1 MTNPIWGV
9 LLIALSVCSAEA
21 EAAAK
26 NQGHGTLSLG
36 GEIVETPCGIAS
48 ESLDQTVDFGL
59 VSMTDASLGSQPVL
73 IGSRRNFEIK
83 LVNCELASIVKPD
96 FIYRAATVTF
106 DGTAD
111 SRDPALL
118 GVYGEAQGVAIEL
131 LTAAGTPI
139 PLGSTTADYQI
150 VAGDNTLR
158 FGAQLRIQPDRAR
171 AGGFNSLAKFTLSYL

>member
-1 MTNPIWGV
+1 MTTRIWSA
-9 LLIALSVCSAEA
+9 LLIAFSVCSAEA
-21 EAAAK
+21 TAK
-26 NQGHGTLSLG
+26 NQGHGTVSLG
-36 GEIVETPCGIAS
+36 GEIVETPCGIAG
-48 ESLDQTVDFGL
+48 ESLDQSVDFGL
-59 VSMTDASLGSQPVL
+59 ISMTDAALDAQPAL

-83 LVNCELASIVKPD
+83 LVNCELASTLKPD

-111 SRDPALL
+111 SRDPELL

-158 FGAQLRIQPDRAR
+158 FGAQLRIHPDRAR
-171 AGGFNSLAKFTLSYL
+171 AGGFSSLAKFTLSYL